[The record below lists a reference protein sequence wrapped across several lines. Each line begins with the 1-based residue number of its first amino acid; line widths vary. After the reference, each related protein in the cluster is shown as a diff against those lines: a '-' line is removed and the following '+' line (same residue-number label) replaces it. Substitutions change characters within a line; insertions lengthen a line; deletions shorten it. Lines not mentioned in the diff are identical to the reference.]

1 MAKIDESVSDPLQ
14 KQAADLSQDELISE
28 AAPQGKS
35 VVVGMSGGVDS
46 AVAAAELQAA
56 GYNVIGVT
64 LILWKEDQEEERPWQ
79 DRSCCKV
86 GLARHVAGLLS
97 IPHHTLDVQQEFQAE
112 IIDDFC
118 DTYLMGETPNPCVRC
133 NERMKFGRLL
143 SAARALG
150 ADTIATGHYAQV
162 ACGPSG
168 GHRLLRSVDA
178 GKDQTYFLYRMSQD
192 HLAHTLFPLG
202 GMTKEAVYQKAA
214 ALGLP
219 YEDILE
225 SQEVC
230 FVNQTGYREFLSM
243 YRPEAA
249 TPGRIVT
256 ESGEAV
262 GQHAGVAHYT
272 VGQRKGLGIAASER
286 LYVTRLD
293 PARGEVVVGP
303 EARLYQDTLIA
314 REIIWGGG
322 GLPTSPMAV
331 SAKVRYRTPDQPAIL
346 TPLSNGN
353 VHLQFESP
361 QRGVAPG
368 QSVVFYRDDEVIGGG
383 IIAPA

>member
-1 MAKIDESVSDPLQ
+1 VYIESR
-14 KQAADLSQDELISE
+14 EE
-28 AAPQGKS
+28 MPQGRS

-46 AVAAAELQAA
+46 AVAAARLQEA
-56 GYNVIGVT
+56 GYRVIGVT
-64 LILWKEDQEEERPWQ
+64 LILWKEAEEEGRPWQ

-97 IPHHTLDVQQEFQAE
+97 IPHHTIDVQEAFRTE

-118 DTYLMGETPNPCVRC
+118 DTYLIGETPNPCVRC

-143 SAARALG
+143 SVARALG

-162 ACGPSG
+162 ATGPSG

-178 GKDQTYFLYRMSQD
+178 GKDQTYFLYRMSQE

-219 YEDILE
+219 YEEILE

-230 FVNQTGYREFLSM
+230 FVNQKGYREFLSM
-243 YRPEAA
+243 YRPEAV

-256 ESGEAV
+256 ESGERV

-272 VGQRKGLGIAASER
+272 VGQRKGLGVAAAER
-286 LYVTRLD
+286 LYVTRID

-303 EARLYQDTLIA
+303 EARLYQDHLIA
-314 REIIWGGG
+314 RQIVWGGG
-322 GLPTSPMAV
+322 GLPSSPMAI
-331 SAKVRYRTPDQPAIL
+331 SAKVRYRTPDQPAVL
-346 TPLSNGN
+346 TPLPNGN
-353 VHLQFESP
+353 VHLQFENP
-361 QRGVAPG
+361 QRGIAPG
-368 QSVVFYRDDEVIGGG
+368 QSVVFYRNQEVVGGG
-383 IIAPA
+383 IIAPS